1 MDRVQI
7 LNDLAKQ
14 INQMKET
21 EKELA
26 EDDLLDFRG
35 AGLNSV
41 EILTLI
47 VFLED
52 MYAIEISDDEL
63 ILNQYVYMKDL
74 IDVIVKNTEK
84 GN

>member
-35 AGLNSV
+35 SGLNSV